1 MGSNVP
7 LKTFLKSMPAKRSNY
22 WRNAPRGRFSSGQ
35 VKADMLMINRNYA
48 CLGFIKRVGTEYVYG
63 FKVYGLFSG
72 LTAHYFRVYL
82 WSNFGVY

>member
-1 MGSNVP
+1 
-7 LKTFLKSMPAKRSNY
+7 
-22 WRNAPRGRFSSGQ
+22 
-35 VKADMLMINRNYA
+35 MLMINRNYA
-48 CLGFIKRVGTEYVYG
+48 CLGFIKKVGTEYVYG